1 MTNPF
6 DHPTKSWKREIGAVL
21 FLWWIAVGS
30 MIFLAEDAVLVA
42 AKAALYRD
50 ITPWALGA
58 VFSVFGLDAVLKS
71 RAGGVAP

>member
-6 DHPTKSWKREIGAVL
+6 DHPRKSWKREIGFVL
-21 FLWWIAVGS
+21 FAWWLAVGS
-30 MIFLAEDAVLVA
+30 MIFLADDAVLVA

-58 VFSVFGLDAVLKS
+58 VFSVFGLDAVLKAK
-71 RAGGVAP
+71 AGGAP